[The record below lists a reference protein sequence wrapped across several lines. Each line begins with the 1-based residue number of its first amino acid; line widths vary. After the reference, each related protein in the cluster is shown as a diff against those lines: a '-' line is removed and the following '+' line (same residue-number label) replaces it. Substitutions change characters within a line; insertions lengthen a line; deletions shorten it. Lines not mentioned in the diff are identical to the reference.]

1 MLNFNQLAFLM
12 RAEAEHYKAN
22 FIATEKKRDETKTE
36 ISKTYIKQT
45 PTYLTKMSEA
55 DDKCA
60 SEIAEMRSSALNNVV
75 EHVATLKEHE
85 ATKLKKISEETLS
98 KLKMLDGIPLT
109 ASELSAI
116 ADKYDVAN
124 DYYSARYLQTLAEKN
139 GLEFVAGIE
148 PSYDTKMAILSD
160 LETQFV
166 EVLTDFNTSK
176 GCDPKVKYANLS
188 EDVIQRACELY
199 GGSSPAT
206 NPEQVASK
214 ALLSIKS
221 AHGSIE
227 QGITISNVLKNASE
241 DTRNLILCGVA
252 ENENIPEKA
261 VSYSGFADEINDFK
275 NGGAVEYRRAQKC
288 IENMKAAKDIESATY
303 YMNEIGENRFIGAMA
318 RKAAKSSVV
327 IADCLSK
334 QAELIASDGD
344 NNLE

>member
-1 MLNFNQLAFLM
+1 MQ
-12 RAEAEHYKAN
+12 
-22 FIATEKKRDETKTE
+22 TECEVFKKGYVESEKRREIVKEE
-36 ISKTYIKQT
+36 ISKTFIKGT
-45 PTYLTKMSEA
+45 PTYQAKMKEA

-75 EHVATLKEHE
+75 AHIATLREYE

-139 GLEFVAGIE
+139 GLEFVCGIE

-160 LETQFV
+160 LETQLV

-176 GCDPKVKYANLS
+176 NCDAKIKFANLS

-199 GGSSPAT
+199 AGSSPAK
-206 NPEQVASK
+206 NPEHVASK

-241 DTRNLILCGVA
+241 ESRNLILCAVA
-252 ENENIPEKA
+252 EDGSIPEIA

-275 NGGAVEYRRAQKC
+275 KGGSAEFRRAQKC
-288 IENMKAAKDIESATY
+288 VENMKAAKDVESATY
-303 YMNEIGENRFIGAMA
+303 YMNEIGENRFVGAMI

-334 QAELIASDGD
+334 QAELMTNDGD

>member
-1 MLNFNQLAFLM
+1 MLNFNQLAFFM
-12 RAEAEHYKAN
+12 RSECEAFKKGYVES
-22 FIATEKKRDETKTE
+22 EKRRETVKEE
-36 ISKTYIKQT
+36 ISKTFIKGT
-45 PTYLTKMSEA
+45 PTYQPKMKEP
-55 DDKCA
+55 DDKCD
-60 SEIAEMRSSALNNVV
+60 SEIAEMRSSALNNVRPHIEELRNHEMSRLKSV
-75 EHVATLKEHE
+75 NETTL
-85 ATKLKKISEETLS
+85 A

-116 ADKYDVAN
+116 ADKYNINN

-139 GLEFVAGIE
+139 GLEFVSGIE
-148 PSYDTKMAILSD
+148 PSYDTKMAILSG
-160 LETQFV
+160 LEAQLV

-176 GCDPKVKYANLS
+176 DCDPKIKYANLS

-206 NPEQVASK
+206 NPEHVASK
-214 ALLSIKS
+214 ALLAISS
-221 AHGSIE
+221 ANGAIE
-227 QGITISNVLKNASE
+227 KGVCIANVLKNASE
-241 DTRNLILCGVA
+241 ESRNLILCAVA
-252 ENENIPEKA
+252 EDGSIPEIA

-275 NGGAVEYRRAQKC
+275 KGGAAEFRRAQKC
-288 IENMKAAKDIESATY
+288 VENMKAAKDIESATY

-344 NNLE
+344 NNLK

>member
-12 RAEAEHYKAN
+12 Q
-22 FIATEKKRDETKTE
+22 TECEVFKKGYVESEKRRETVKEE
-36 ISKTYIKQT
+36 ISKTFIKGT
-45 PTYLTKMSEA
+45 PTYQAKMKEA
-55 DDKCA
+55 DDKFA

-252 ENENIPEKA
+252 ENENIPEIA
-261 VSYSGFADEINDFK
+261 VSYSGFADEINAFK
-275 NGGAVEYRRAQKC
+275 NGGAAEYRRAQKC
-288 IENMKAAKDIESATY
+288 VERMRSAKDVDTATY
-303 YMNEIGENRFIGAMA
+303 YMNELSENRFIGSMA
-318 RKAAKSSVV
+318 KRAAKSSVV

-334 QAELIASDGD
+334 ISAVTDGMAD
-344 NNLE
+344 ME

>member
-12 RAEAEHYKAN
+12 Q
-22 FIATEKKRDETKTE
+22 TECEVFKKGYVESEKRRETVKEE
-36 ISKTYIKQT
+36 ISKTFIKGT
-45 PTYLTKMSEA
+45 PTYQAKMKEA
-55 DDKCA
+55 DDKCD
-60 SEIAEMRSSALNNVV
+60 SEIAKMRSSALNNVRPRIEELRNYEMSRLKSV
-75 EHVATLKEHE
+75 NETTL
-85 ATKLKKISEETLS
+85 A

-116 ADKYDVAN
+116 ADKYSLHN

-139 GLEFVAGIE
+139 GMEFVSGIE
-148 PSYDTKMAILSD
+148 PSYDTKMAILSG
-160 LETQFV
+160 LETQLV

-188 EDVIQRACELY
+188 EDVIQRATELY
-199 GGSSPAT
+199 CGSSPAT

-252 ENENIPEKA
+252 EDGSIPEIA

-275 NGGAVEYRRAQKC
+275 KGGAAEFRRAQKC
-288 IENMKAAKDIESATY
+288 VERMRSAKDVDTATY
-303 YMNEIGENRFIGAMA
+303 YMNEIGENRFIGDMT
-318 RKAAKSSVV
+318 RKAAKNSVV

>member
-1 MLNFNQLAFLM
+1 MLNFNQIAFLM
-12 RAEAEHYKAN
+12 SSEAEHYKAN

-60 SEIAEMRSSALNNVV
+60 SEIAEMRNDVLSNVRPHI
-75 EHVATLKEHE
+75 EE
-85 ATKLKKISEETLS
+85 LKKHEKSKLEKINETTLA

-109 ASELSAI
+109 ASELSVI

-139 GLEFVAGIE
+139 GLEFVCGVA

-160 LETQFV
+160 LESQLV
-166 EVLTDFNTSK
+166 EVLTDFSTSK
-176 GCDPKVKYANLS
+176 TCNVKIKYANLS
-188 EDVIQRACELY
+188 EDVVQRACELY

-214 ALLSIKS
+214 ALLAIAS
-221 AHGSIE
+221 ANGSIE
-227 QGITISNVLKNASE
+227 KGIAIANVLKNASE
-241 DTRNLILCGVA
+241 ETRNLILCAVA
-252 ENENIPEKA
+252 EDGSIPEIA

-275 NGGAVEYRRAQKC
+275 KGGAAEFRRAQKC
-288 IENMKAAKDIESATY
+288 VENMKAAKDIESATY

>member
-12 RAEAEHYKAN
+12 QTECEVFKRGYAES
-22 FIATEKKRDETKTE
+22 EKRREAVKEE
-36 ISKTYIKQT
+36 ISKTFIKST
-45 PTYLTKMSEA
+45 PTYKAKMQEA
-55 DDKCA
+55 DNKCV
-60 SEIAEMRSSALNNVV
+60 SEIDELRSSALNNVRPYI
-75 EHVATLKEHE
+75 AQLKEYE
-85 ATKLKKISEETLS
+85 AAKLKKINETTLT

-116 ADKYDVAN
+116 ADKYNVQD
-124 DYYSARYLQTLAEKN
+124 DYYAARYLQTLAEKN
-139 GLEFVAGIE
+139 GLEFVSGIE
-148 PSYDTKMAILSD
+148 PSYDTKMAILSG
-160 LETQFV
+160 LEAQLV

-176 GCDPKVKYANLS
+176 NCDAKIKFANLS

-241 DTRNLILCGVA
+241 DTRNLILCAVA
-252 ENENIPEKA
+252 ENESISEMA
-261 VSYSGFADEINDFK
+261 VLYSGFADEVNAFK
-275 NGGAVEYRRAQKC
+275 NGGAAEYRRAQKC
-288 IENMKAAKDIESATY
+288 IENMKAAKDVEAATY
-303 YMNEIGENRFIGAMA
+303 YMNEMSGNRFIGSMA
-318 RKAAKSSVV
+318 KRAAKSSVV

-334 QAELIASDGD
+334 QAELMTNDGD

>member
-36 ISKTYIKQT
+36 ISKTYIKET

-60 SEIAEMRSSALNNVV
+60 SEIAEMRSSALNNVRPHI
-75 EHVATLKEHE
+75 EELRNHE
-85 ATKLKKISEETLS
+85 MSKLKNVNETTLA

-139 GLEFVAGIE
+139 GLEFVRGVE

-160 LETQFV
+160 LETQLV

-252 ENENIPEKA
+252 ENENIPEIA

-275 NGGAVEYRRAQKC
+275 KGGAAEFRRAQKC
-288 IENMKAAKDIESATY
+288 VENMKAAKDIESATY
-303 YMNEIGENRFIGAMA
+303 YMNEIGENRFICDMA